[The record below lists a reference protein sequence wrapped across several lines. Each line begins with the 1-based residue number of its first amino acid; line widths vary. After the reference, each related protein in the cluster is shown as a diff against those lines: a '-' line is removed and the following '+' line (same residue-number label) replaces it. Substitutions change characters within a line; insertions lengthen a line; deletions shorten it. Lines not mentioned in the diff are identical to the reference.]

1 MLDIVGNQK
10 VIFFLKKEAEKKTFS
25 QSYLFF
31 GPRHLGKFSVALS
44 FAQEIVENGE
54 KNNAD
59 IIIISPKEEE
69 KNGVM
74 RIKDIGVDEIRQ
86 LQHWAS
92 LYSSGRGC
100 KVGIIDDAEK
110 MTVSAQNA
118 FLKTLEEPPLN
129 CVFILVCH
137 NKEKILLTVVSRC
150 VKRKFN
156 LVNDMEIRKI
166 AGIAGNSEVLSF
178 GALGRPG
185 MAIKIKKG
193 EVIFEYNRIKEEL
206 EKIIKNNLNENF
218 IWAEKN
224 FKMINDLS
232 IKMNFWL
239 ALLRENMFEKEILK
253 GISSSQSFFI
263 IEELEK
269 FLQNAKKYNS
279 NIRLVLENIL
289 FSFIKIIN

>member
-10 VIFFLKKEAEKKTFS
+10 VIFFLKKEVEKKTFS
-25 QSYLFF
+25 QSYFFF
-31 GPRHLGKFSVALS
+31 GPRHLGKFLVALS
-44 FAQEIVENGE
+44 FAQEIVKKRG

-59 IIIISPKEEE
+59 ITIISPKKEE
-69 KNGVM
+69 KKGVM
-74 RIKDIGVDEIRQ
+74 KKKDIGVDEIRQ

-92 LYSSGRGC
+92 LYSSGRGY

-118 FLKTLEEPPLN
+118 LLKTLEEPPSN

-137 NKEKILLTVVSRC
+137 NKEKILPTVVSRC

-156 LVNDMEIRKI
+156 LVSDTEIKKI
-166 AGIAGNSEVLSF
+166 AEIEENSDALFF

-193 EVIFEYNRIKEEL
+193 EVIFEYDRIKEEL

-218 IWAEKN
+218 IWAEQN
-224 FKMINDLS
+224 FKRGEDLL
-232 IKMNFWL
+232 IKINFWL
-239 ALLRENMFEKEILK
+239 ALLRKNMLEKGILK
-253 GISSSQSFFI
+253 GISSLQSCFI
-263 IEELEK
+263 IEELEN
-269 FLQNAKKYNS
+269 FLQNAKRN
-279 NIRLVLENIL
+279 NFNVRLALENL
-289 FSFIKIIN
+289 FLSLEEIIN